1 LFHSIVGA
9 ASESRAA
16 RVRGGGERHPAHKGT
31 IMIYEFRTYD
41 IKPGSLAEVEKRF
54 GEGYEKRKKYSELFA
69 FWHTEIG
76 PLNQIIH
83 VWPYKD
89 LEERARIRAAAVKD
103 KVWPPATS
111 EFLVAQRS
119 DIFVPAS
126 FCPEVKPGK
135 LGPYYEMRTYTYA
148 AGALSNVLENWERA
162 LPERSKLGAP
172 CFVGYSE
179 LGGLNKWLHIWPY
192 ASIDQ
197 RNATRDK
204 ARDAGIWPPAAVA
217 AKVGAKSIP
226 YVAQENKIVMP
237 ASFSPLQ

>member
-1 LFHSIVGA
+1 
-9 ASESRAA
+9 
-16 RVRGGGERHPAHKGT
+16 
-31 IMIYEFRTYD
+31 MIFEFRTYD

-54 GEGYEKRKKYSELFA
+54 GEAYEKRKKLSELYA
-69 FWHTEIG
+69 FWHTEVG

-89 LEERARIRAAAVKD
+89 LEERARIRAQAIAE
-103 KVWPPATS
+103 KVWPPATG
-111 EFLVAQRS
+111 EFLVNQRT
-119 DIFVPAS
+119 DIFVAANFMPKIA
-126 FCPEVKPGK
+126 PGK
-135 LGPYYEMRTYTYA
+135 YGPWFEMRTYTYA
-148 AGALSNVLENWERA
+148 PGALSNVLENWERA

-217 AKVGAKSIP
+217 AKAGAKSIP